1 MPNRREAR
9 RTARAG
15 SSHVRPAQVEL
26 VLCASSKRTEVQY
39 IVLNYHLMLAGVP
52 PLSALVDERT
62 RQCLKPRSP
71 EPLPL
76 GATEKK
82 NL

>member
-39 IVLNYHLMLAGVP
+39 IVLNYHLMLAGVLCRRSSIFTGAV
-52 PLSALVDERT
+52 LSDD
-62 RQCLKPRSP
+62 
-71 EPLPL
+71 
-76 GATEKK
+76 G
-82 NL
+82 